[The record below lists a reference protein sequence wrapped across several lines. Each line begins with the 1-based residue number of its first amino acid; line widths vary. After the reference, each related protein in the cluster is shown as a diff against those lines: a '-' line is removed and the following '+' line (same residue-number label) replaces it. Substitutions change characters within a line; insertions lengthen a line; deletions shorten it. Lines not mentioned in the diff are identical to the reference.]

1 MTTQAM
7 TLRILLP
14 FEVFLEREAVTR
26 IVAEGRSGSF
36 GILPRRRDGVAALP
50 PGILVFET
58 AEEGERYVAVD
69 EGALVKTG
77 REVRVS
83 VRDALIGS
91 DLDHLR
97 EAVEERFL
105 TLDEH
110 EQSVRSVMA
119 RLESGLIR
127 RLAEFRHD

>member
-1 MTTQAM
+1 MATRTM

-14 FEVFLEREAVTR
+14 YAVFLECTAVTR
-26 IVAEGRSGSF
+26 IVAEGRGGAF

-58 AEEGERYVAVD
+58 ADEGERYVALD
-69 EGALVKTG
+69 EGVLIKTG

-83 VRDALIGS
+83 VRDALIGT
-91 DLDHLR
+91 DLGHLR
-97 EAVEERFL
+97 AAVEERFL

-119 RLESGLIR
+119 KLEGGLIR